1 MARGTGHPGAI
12 VAVLS
17 YLSHAG
23 HGAATSRAPAAARGE
38 GESAVVCSNGQ
49 WKEEEE
55 EAGWGG
61 FSAGAAAYVAA
72 AVACLRFSAG
82 VVEARARR
90 ELAGE
95 GMGSLMSRCRTDYL
109 AC

>member
-1 MARGTGHPGAI
+1 M
-12 VAVLS
+12 
-17 YLSHAG
+17 
-23 HGAATSRAPAAARGE
+23 
-38 GESAVVCSNGQ
+38 CSNGQ

-61 FSAGAAAYVAA
+61 FSASVAAYVAA

-95 GMGSLMSRCRTDYL
+95 GMGS
-109 AC
+109 